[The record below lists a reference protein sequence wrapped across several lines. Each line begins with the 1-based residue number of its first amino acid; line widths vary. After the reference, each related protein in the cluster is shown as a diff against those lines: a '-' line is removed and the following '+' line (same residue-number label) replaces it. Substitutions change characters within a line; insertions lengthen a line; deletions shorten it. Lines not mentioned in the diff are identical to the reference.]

1 MKTFKQLNNELS
13 EKCEQLE
20 RLVEKSNHK
29 DSYREDE
36 LLNEMERE
44 RNNVKINVDMWKLK
58 FSEYVPE
65 LKRKQREK
73 ITSYDQLLSVIEQ
86 KLSHTQS

>member
-1 MKTFKQLNNELS
+1 VKTFKQLNNELS

-29 DSYREDE
+29 DSNREDE
-36 LLNEMERE
+36 LVNEMERE
-44 RNNVKINVDMWKLK
+44 RNNVKVNVDMWKLK

-65 LKRKQREK
+65 LKRKQKEK

-86 KLSHTQS
+86 QLLHTQS